1 MLTDKLNKADE
12 IIDKLGNE
20 NTSLKRDLTR
30 VKESPS
36 TQQRTYG
43 GGSNVYG
50 GSTYGPSR
58 ADRT

>member
-30 VKESPS
+30 VKDSP
-36 TQQRTYG
+36 TTAYG
-43 GGSNVYG
+43 SGSNVYG

-58 ADRT
+58 VDRS